1 MNDEKTQLKIIEQ
14 NQKIIDAVLVT
25 KMMECKGFKIFMEHL
40 KEQEKMIRYQDILGV
55 KDEALS
61 DQKGLALGILEI
73 MGYFKTMKKRSEQPR
88 LNIETSEPEFV
99 KKNN

>member
-1 MNDEKTQLKIIEQ
+1 MNDEKKQNSIIEK
-14 NQKIIDAVLVT
+14 NQKIVNAVLVT
-25 KMMECKGFKIFMEHL
+25 EMMKHKGFGIFMEHL
-40 KEQEKMIRYQDILGV
+40 KKQEKMIRYQDILGI

-73 MGYFKTMKKRSEQPR
+73 MGYFKTMEKRAEQPR

-99 KKNN
+99 KK